1 MALGKVQKTCRFR
14 MFLCA
19 ICHKKRL
26 AGHVSE
32 YLCKWLGWVYQCED
46 FTFRFTNSFVQMQI
60 PLINPWYY
68 AYHVIF
74 MRPHYLLYT
83 YLPLIPASFLFSIKL
98 CERLSNLLI
107 LVPKQMK
114 VLQMNRIFPFFS
126 LFVYSFSA
134 IAWESVQ
141 TISV

>member
-1 MALGKVQKTCRFR
+1 
-14 MFLCA
+14 
-19 ICHKKRL
+19 
-26 AGHVSE
+26 
-32 YLCKWLGWVYQCED
+32 
-46 FTFRFTNSFVQMQI
+46 
-60 PLINPWYY
+60 
-68 AYHVIF
+68 

-107 LVPKQMK
+107 LVSKQMK
-114 VLQMNRIFPFFS
+114 VLQMNRISPVFS
-126 LFVYSFSA
+126 LFVYLFSA